1 MQIFRFCMAAFPILR
16 LCCDFMGLWRARR
29 DLTPDPQIR
38 SLVLVQQ
45 NENHITWLITSARL
59 DTNCRLAKHD
69 GLPSVATSVV
79 E

>member
-16 LCCDFMGLWRARR
+16 DYAVILWACGAPGEIR
-29 DLTPDPQIR
+29 TPDPQIC

-69 GLPSVATSVV
+69 GLPSVAT
-79 E
+79 